1 MLQGPK
7 FYLNKTLQDLD
18 IVDISSDE
26 DDAGTQT
33 RFTTNY
39 IISVLKDLKI
49 GSIGI
54 TPSELVNC
62 SEPHL
67 FLQGQRFFFLEKIG
81 PHTISLIYTSWPST
95 NKDSATGSA
104 RTFQPQ
110 WSKCVGQ
117 QGGTGTLLTW
127 LISGFV
133 HSMLNKFLAYR
144 KLLDQVYFINKSIRF
159 HCSGGPHAS
168 GLRLHDAYGGPL
180 RWHIVAMFPNSA
192 AKHRCG
198 MCHNERFGPAWKE
211 SGRTGGGLFDLG
223 FITRRFMGAT
233 FFPYKYPLYII

>member
-1 MLQGPK
+1 MLVLRPGSRRTTSSLYSKISRLGLLASHPVSLLIV
-7 FYLNKTLQDLD
+7 LNPT
-18 IVDISSDE
+18 
-26 DDAGTQT
+26 
-33 RFTTNY
+33 
-39 IISVLKDLKI
+39 
-49 GSIGI
+49 
-54 TPSELVNC
+54 
-62 SEPHL
+62 
-67 FLQGQRFFFLEKIG
+67 FFCRGNVFFWEKIG